1 VLAMGEKNGRSDLV
15 PGNIESGIHSHLVEM
30 QRILHM
36 KTAMFRRY
44 ELLNKRYNEMLIRLK
59 ELEQIE
65 NQ

>member
-1 VLAMGEKNGRSDLV
+1 MGKKGNFCDLV
-15 PGNIESGIHSHLVEM
+15 PGNIESEIHSYLVEM